1 MEVVEKTQMDRSDYE
16 ARSIYETLKRK
27 RVSDSHWWRVKKA
40 VTTAGLP
47 LDRDGLTQVVRLQKI
62 SPRFCFSV
70 LEAMPTRSGIPAA
83 SDMLGSEIQHLV
95 LTVMGITCHRTTF
108 GKWFHKLNVG
118 FDPKTLYSREVVAL
132 ILLQALIYQKGKEKR

>member
-1 MEVVEKTQMDRSDYE
+1 MDRSDYE

-70 LEAMPTRSGIPAA
+70 LEAMPDRIKFPAA
-83 SDMLGSEIQHLV
+83 ADMLGSEIQHLV
-95 LTVMGITCHRTTF
+95 LKVMQVNCHRSTF
-108 GKWFHKLNVG
+108 GKWFHKVNVG
-118 FDPKTLYSREVVAL
+118 FDPKTLYSRNVVSL
-132 ILLQALIYQKGKEKR
+132 ILLQALIYKKGKEKR